1 MNILL
6 DSRVELNVVVG
17 QDVENVIFCR
27 PIPESLDNVGIFVTN
42 GKEFIYKYE
51 YVDNKKILFADVF
64 LENKEKFS
72 KVAFN
77 IVFTEQANLPKCTFN
92 PTKSKKTFH
101 IIEAEKTAFQPKLKD
116 EIKPVQKLVK
126 KEAAKTIF
134 TKKPEPDNYRSETEV
149 IQEAIKKQNQLQE
162 QEKKIIQ
169 EKQALEKQKT
179 IIEKQNFIDDKLS
192 EYKLELLQEYYKASA
207 SQEQALSLK
216 IQNNINEIEFDLK
229 DRIINTFNDYNVEFK
244 TQDTLNQKQQY
255 NKLLTKINESIV
267 QNRSELEK
275 FVSEKISLEN
285 NNNNTEIQKIAKL
298 LDKNYNDKI
307 VVEIVEAAK
316 RSKKEITDSVKGSFI
331 VERAE
336 GLKTLDKLAKDLE
349 KNYNDKLLIQL
360 EKYKA
365 NLFKEFKNISEVEV
379 EKVITENVPRIL
391 EKIEN
396 KVKHIAV
403 EKVKFDKNIKF
414 SNDQQKYINETA
426 QRWARRILDLGGGG
440 GNVSL
445 QLAKGGTIDGN
456 LTVCGDILPC
466 QADTYNLGTSALR
479 WNDLHLAGN
488 SIFIGDSMITA
499 IGTTIVVPTQEVD
512 GNMTVLDGDVEVTSG
527 NYLSAGV
534 NLLDIFGSSQ
544 TVTILAGNSAKWDS
558 SYTTVNA
565 FSGAWSSGLQTLT
578 FDTANADL
586 SISDGNTV
594 NLGSLKS
601 DLTQLAANS
610 ASWNSAY
617 TTTKANS
624 GNWETAYNQ
633 VGILASQ
640 VSFLSGQIDKN
651 MYENL
656 ISTYNTIVQFAVNP
670 HAQVNKGYTVTLSA
684 NGKVYIFAGN
694 DDANPN
700 HYLELNANPHFP
712 VYVESINNQGTLI
725 IDTFN
730 LADFKSAKYTLQV
743 ETNFNNEIYY
753 SELNVVGAI
762 SPVQSVVSEYGQI
775 ATSNLINSYDTYI
788 AGGFVYLTATF
799 STTLINPAQNY
810 IIKGLRTNFYR
821 M

>member
-72 KVAFN
+72 KVAFDV
-77 IVFTEQANLPKCTFN
+77 VFTEQANLPKCTFN
-92 PTKSKKTFH
+92 PVKSKKTFYITEAEKTAFNPAKSKKTFH
-101 IIEAEKTAFQPKLKD
+101 ITEAEETAL
-116 EIKPVQKLVK
+116 KLVK

-134 TKKPEPDNYRSETEV
+134 TKKPELDNYRSETEV

-179 IIEKQNFIDDKLS
+179 IIERQKNIIEKQNFIDDKLS

-207 SQEQALSLK
+207 SQEQALTLK

-244 TQDTLNQKQQY
+244 TQDALNQKQQY

-267 QNRSELEK
+267 QNRNELEK

-316 RSKKEITDSVKGSFI
+316 RSKKEITDSVNSSFI

-336 GLKTLDKLAKDLE
+336 RLKTLDKLAKDLE

-379 EKVITENVPRIL
+379 EKVITENVPKIL

-396 KVKHIAV
+396 KVKHITV

-440 GNVSL
+440 GSVAL
-445 QLAKGGTIDGN
+445 QLAKGGTIDGTLN
-456 LTVCGDILPC
+456 VTNGKILS
-466 QADTYNLGTSALR
+466 GGV
-479 WNDLHLAGN
+479 DLLNVFAG
-488 SIFIGDSMITA
+488 IT
-499 IGTTIVVPTQEVD
+499 
-512 GNMTVLDGDVEVTSG
+512 
-527 NYLSAGV
+527 
-534 NLLDIFGSSQ
+534 
-544 TVTILAGNSAKWDS
+544 NSAKWDS

-578 FDTANADL
+578 FDTANANL

-610 ASWNSAY
+610 ASWNSTY

-624 GNWETAYNQ
+624 GNWETAYNGVTQLAANSASWNSTYTTTKANSGNWEAAYNQ
-633 VGILASQ
+633 VGILTSQ

-651 MYENL
+651 VYENL
-656 ISTYNTIVQFAVNP
+656 VSPYNTIAQFAVNP

-694 DDANPN
+694 DDSNPN
-700 HYLELNANPHFP
+700 HYLELNANPHSP

-775 ATSNLINSYDTYI
+775 ATSSLINSYDTYI

-799 STTLINPAQNY
+799 ATTLINPAQNY

>member
-1 MNILL
+1 M
-6 DSRVELNVVVG
+6 
-17 QDVENVIFCR
+17 
-27 PIPESLDNVGIFVTN
+27 
-42 GKEFIYKYE
+42 
-51 YVDNKKILFADVF
+51 
-64 LENKEKFS
+64 
-72 KVAFN
+72 
-77 IVFTEQANLPKCTFN
+77 
-92 PTKSKKTFH
+92 
-101 IIEAEKTAFQPKLKD
+101 
-116 EIKPVQKLVK
+116 
-126 KEAAKTIF
+126 
-134 TKKPEPDNYRSETEV
+134 
-149 IQEAIKKQNQLQE
+149 
-162 QEKKIIQ
+162 
-169 EKQALEKQKT
+169 
-179 IIEKQNFIDDKLS
+179 
-192 EYKLELLQEYYKASA
+192 LQEYYKASA
-207 SQEQALSLK
+207 SQEQALTLK

-244 TQDTLNQKQQY
+244 TQDALNQKQQY

-267 QNRSELEK
+267 QNRNELEK

-316 RSKKEITDSVKGSFI
+316 RSKKEITDSVNSSFI

-336 GLKTLDKLAKDLE
+336 RLKTLDKLAKDLE

-379 EKVITENVPRIL
+379 EKVITENVPKIL

-396 KVKHIAV
+396 KVKHITV

-440 GNVSL
+440 GSVAL
-445 QLAKGGTIDGN
+445 QLAKGGTIDGTLN
-456 LTVCGDILPC
+456 VTNGKILS
-466 QADTYNLGTSALR
+466 GGV
-479 WNDLHLAGN
+479 DLLNVFAG
-488 SIFIGDSMITA
+488 IT
-499 IGTTIVVPTQEVD
+499 
-512 GNMTVLDGDVEVTSG
+512 
-527 NYLSAGV
+527 
-534 NLLDIFGSSQ
+534 
-544 TVTILAGNSAKWDS
+544 NSAKWDS

-578 FDTANADL
+578 FDTANANL

-610 ASWNSAY
+610 ASWNSTY

-651 MYENL
+651 VYEN
-656 ISTYNTIVQFAVNP
+656 IVSSYNTIAQFAVNP

-694 DDANPN
+694 DGANPN

-712 VYVESINNQGTLI
+712 LYVESINNQGTLI

-775 ATSNLINSYDTYI
+775 ATSSLINSYDTYI